1 MLKSITTKNFK
12 KLASGRFDFTP
23 DLNIICGDNAKGKTT
38 VTQALMFALFGV
50 KAVPGSADKI
60 PTWGEKDCEVTV
72 VMAQYTIIRTLKNCK
87 VLVDNTPVATGNS
100 VCSAYIEENITGTD
114 LKGFRMLNWSAQG
127 ETSAL
132 LTIGSTQLQRDV
144 ERFSGVE
151 FIDEMIKLAGTD
163 LRDLKRDTDSFADKR
178 NDQMAGPLEIFIGA
192 GVVSASEIESR
203 TKEVTDEHAE
213 LTKNIAEEQDD
224 SAKTAASK
232 AESQRQL
239 EVGEQGNQKAE
250 QNTREV
256 LVAEN
261 TLGSAVASEALYSAT
276 AKSLAAELAE
286 LGEIESEGELDERER
301 DNNKAIATNTEIARV
316 KESSKSAQKILNNC
330 VAGILSDDKLAKKVT
345 SAKSVVDQ
353 LREDYAKISPDAKSA
368 QALVTATEQALASG
382 VCSSCKQSIVSEES
396 KAAHVKELQSAKDS
410 LKPLLAKLAEIESEA
425 AIAKPIFDAAYQDY
439 DNGYE
444 DWHKQQTDWE
454 NTLEA
459 NDVYLETATWT
470 DTDAESK
477 LLQNDRKSQTLAT
490 SLQKQINDNAIA
502 LEIAERNI
510 DEANANLAKLHGLS
524 LPVVGQLA
532 LQTLRDEIKQ
542 FEIDF
547 NESRDLINGAKIQL
561 SEMATEIKQLGKALA
576 DELEFQEKLGRVK
589 TLSDFVQYLKDSRS
603 RFLTSVWANIL
614 GAASGFLMQSTNNSI
629 TALMRSEKEGF
640 MYCEDG
646 VFAPVESA
654 SGMQRGFIGVAVRLA
669 LAKSLRS
676 SCALVVLD
684 EPTESMREEPAMR
697 LSGAL
702 LGNEQVLM
710 VTHRESDK
718 GVATNIVEL

>member
-12 KLASGRFDFTP
+12 KLASGHFDFTP

-60 PTWGEKDCEVTV
+60 PTWGEKDCEVIV

-163 LRDLKRDTDSFADKR
+163 LRDLKRDTDSFSESR
-178 NDQMAGPLEIFIGA
+178 
-192 GVVSASEIESR
+192 VTSSAAEIESR
-203 TKEVTDEHAE
+203 TKEVTAEHAE
-213 LTKNIAEEQDD
+213 LAKNIAEEEDD
-224 SAKTAASK
+224 SAKTTASK
-232 AESQRQL
+232 AISQRHL
-239 EVGEQGNQKAE
+239 EAGEQGNQKAE
-250 QNTREV
+250 QNTRDIA
-256 LVAEN
+256 VAEN
-261 TLGSAVASEALYSAT
+261 TLGSAIASEALYSAT

-286 LGEIESEGELDERER
+286 LGEIASEEDLDQRER
-301 DNNKAIATNTEIARV
+301 NNNKAIATNTEIARV
-316 KESSKSAQKILNNC
+316 KESSEKFKEVLGNC
-330 VAGILSDDKLAKKVT
+330 KAGIINDNELSNKVT
-345 SAKSVVDQ
+345 KAKAVVDQ
-353 LREDYAKISPDAKSA
+353 LREDYAKISPEAKSA
-368 QALVTATEQALASG
+368 QSLVTATEQALASG
-382 VCSSCKQSIVSEES
+382 VCSACKQSIVSEES
-396 KAAHVKELQSAKDS
+396 KAAHVEELQSAKDS
-410 LKPLLAKLAEIESEA
+410 LKPLLAKLAEIEDKA
-425 AIAKPIFDAAYQDY
+425 AIAKPIFDAEEQDY
-439 DNGYE
+439 DTYYKG
-444 DWHKQQTDWE
+444 WHKRQLDWE
-454 NTLEA
+454 ERIA
-459 NDVYLETATWT
+459 ENDAYLETAIWT
-470 DTDAESK
+470 DTGAESK

-490 SLQKQINDNAIA
+490 SLQKQINDNAA
-502 LEIAERNI
+502 KLASAEEGI
-510 DEANANLAKLHGLS
+510 KAANADLAQLHGLS

-542 FEIDF
+542 FEVDF
-547 NESRDLINGAKIQL
+547 NQSRDLINGAKIQL
-561 SEMATEIKQLGKALA
+561 SEMATEIKELGKALA
-576 DELEFQEKLGRVK
+576 DELEFQEKLGKVK

-684 EPTESMREEPAMR
+684 EPTEAMREEPAMR

>member
-12 KLASGRFDFTP
+12 KLASGHFDFTP

-163 LRDLKRDTDSFADKR
+163 LRDLKRDTDSFSESR
-178 NDQMAGPLEIFIGA
+178 
-192 GVVSASEIESR
+192 VTSSASEIESR

-224 SAKTAASK
+224 CAKTAASK

-250 QNTREV
+250 QNTRDIA
-256 LVAEN
+256 VAEN
-261 TLGSAVASEALYSAT
+261 TLESATASEVLHKGT

-286 LGEIESEGELDERER
+286 LGEIVSEEDLDQRER
-301 DNNKAIATNTEIARV
+301 DNNKAIATNAEIARV

-330 VAGILSDDKLAKKVT
+330 GAGILSDDKLAKKVT

-353 LREDYAKISPDAKSA
+353 LRGDYEKIRLEAKSA
-368 QALVTATEQALASG
+368 KALVTATEQALASG
-382 VCSSCKQSIVSEES
+382 VCSACKQSIVSEES
-396 KAAHVKELQSAKDS
+396 KAAHVEELQLAKDS
-410 LKPLLAKLAEIESEA
+410 LAPLLAKLAKIEAEG

-459 NDVYLETATWT
+459 NNAYLETAIWT

-490 SLQKQINDNAIA
+490 SLQKQINNNAA
-502 LEIAERNI
+502 KLESVKVEIKR
-510 DEANANLAKLHGLS
+510 ANDLLAKLREMS

-542 FEIDF
+542 FEVDF
-547 NESRDLINGAKIQL
+547 NESRDLINGAKIHL

-646 VFAPVESA
+646 IFAPVESA

>member
-12 KLASGRFDFTP
+12 KLASGHFDFTP

-163 LRDLKRDTDSFADKR
+163 LRDLKRDTDSFAESR
-178 NDQMAGPLEIFIGA
+178 VNFGA
-192 GVVSASEIESR
+192 FEIETE

-213 LTKNIAEEQDD
+213 LTKNIAEEEDD
-224 SAKTAASK
+224 AAKTSAAK

-239 EVGEQGNQKAE
+239 EAGEQGNQKAE
-250 QNTREV
+250 QNTRDIA
-256 LVAEN
+256 VAEN
-261 TLGSAVASEALYSAT
+261 TLESATASEVLYNAT

-286 LGEIESEGELDERER
+286 LGEIESDGELDERER

-316 KESSKSAQKILNNC
+316 KEGSAKIKAGLLDC
-330 VAGILSDDKLAKKVT
+330 EAGILSDDKLANKVT

-353 LREDYAKISPDAKSA
+353 LRENYAKISPEAKSA

-382 VCSSCKQSIVSEES
+382 VCSACKQSIVSEES
-396 KAAHVKELQSAKDS
+396 KAAHVEELQSAKDS

-425 AIAKPIFDAAYQDY
+425 AIAKPVLDAAQKDY

-444 DWHKQQTDWE
+444 DWHKQQTDWN

-459 NDVYLETATWT
+459 NDAYLETAIWT

-490 SLQKQINDNAIA
+490 SLNKQINSNAIA
-502 LEIAERNI
+502 LGIVEKNI
-510 DEANANLAKLHGLS
+510 KAANADLAELHGLS

-542 FEIDF
+542 FEVDF
-547 NESRDLINGAKIQL
+547 NESRELINGAKIQL
-561 SEMATEIKQLGKALA
+561 SEMATEIKQLVKALA
-576 DELEFQEKLGRVK
+576 DELEFQEKLGKVK

-629 TALMRSEKEGF
+629 TALMRSEKDGF

>member
-12 KLASGRFDFTP
+12 KLASGHFDFTP

-213 LTKNIAEEQDD
+213 LAKNIAEEEDD
-224 SAKTAASK
+224 SAKTTASK
-232 AESQRQL
+232 SISQRHL
-239 EVGEQGNQKAE
+239 EAGEQGNQKAE
-250 QNTREV
+250 QNTRDIA
-256 LVAEN
+256 VAEN
-261 TLGSAVASEALYSAT
+261 TLGSAIASEALYSAT

-286 LGEIESEGELDERER
+286 LGEIVSEEDLDQRER
-301 DNNKAIATNTEIARV
+301 NNNKAIATNTEIARV
-316 KESSKSAQKILNNC
+316 KEGSAKIKAGLLDC
-330 VAGILSDDKLAKKVT
+330 EAGILSDSDLASKVT
-345 SAKSVVDQ
+345 DAKTAVDV
-353 LREDYAKISPDAKSA
+353 LRDHYSQISPDAKSA

-382 VCSSCKQSIVSEES
+382 VCSACKQSIVSEES
-396 KAAHVKELQSAKDS
+396 KAAHVEELQLAKDS
-410 LKPLLAKLAEIESEA
+410 LAPLLAKLAEIEAEA
-425 AIAKPIFDAAYQDY
+425 AIANPVFYAAEQDY
-439 DNGYE
+439 EMYYKN
-444 DWHKQQTDWE
+444 WQKRQTDGE
-454 NTLEA
+454 AHIAA

-477 LLQNDRKSQTLAT
+477 QLQNDRKSQTLAT
-490 SLQKQINDNAIA
+490 SLQKQINNNAGSVKD
-502 LEIAERNI
+502 AEEGI
-510 DEANANLAKLHGLS
+510 KAANADLAELREMS
-524 LPVVGQLA
+524 LPVLGQLA

-542 FEIDF
+542 FEVDF

-576 DELEFQEKLGRVK
+576 DELEFQEKLGKVK

>member
-60 PTWGEKDCEVTV
+60 PTWGEKDCEVIV

-163 LRDLKRDTDSFADKR
+163 LRDLKRDTDSFSESR
-178 NDQMAGPLEIFIGA
+178 
-192 GVVSASEIESR
+192 VTSSAAEIESR

-213 LTKNIAEEQDD
+213 LTKNIAEEEDD

-239 EVGEQGNQKAE
+239 ESGEKGNQKAE
-250 QNTREV
+250 QNTRDIA
-256 LVAEN
+256 VAEN
-261 TLGSAVASEALYSAT
+261 TLESAT
-276 AKSLAAELAE
+276 ASEHAYVGIGRSLAGDLAE
-286 LGEIESEGELDERER
+286 LGEIASEEDLDQRER
-301 DNNKAIATNTEIARV
+301 NNNKAIATNTEIARV
-316 KESSKSAQKILNNC
+316 KESSEKFKEVLGNC
-330 VAGILSDDKLAKKVT
+330 EAGILSDSDLASKVT
-345 SAKSVVDQ
+345 DAKTDVDV
-353 LREDYAKISPDAKSA
+353 LRDHYSQISPDAKSA

-382 VCSSCKQSIVSEES
+382 VCSACKQSIVSEES
-396 KAAHVKELQSAKDS
+396 KAAHVEELQLAKES
-410 LKPLLAKLAEIESEA
+410 LAPLLAKLAEIEAKA
-425 AIAKPIFDAAYQDY
+425 AIANPVFYAAEQDY
-439 DNGYE
+439 DMYYKG
-444 DWHKQQTDWE
+444 WHKRQLDWE
-454 NTLEA
+454 ERIAENNA
-459 NDVYLETATWT
+459 YLETAIWT

-490 SLQKQINDNAIA
+490 SLQKQINNNAGSVKD
-502 LEIAERNI
+502 AEEGI
-510 DEANANLAKLHGLS
+510 KAANADLAQLHGLS

-542 FEIDF
+542 FEVDF

-576 DELEFQEKLGRVK
+576 DELEFQEKLGKVK